1 MTTEWIGP
9 MSDKEYHS
17 DPCETPSLS
26 GSLAK
31 VIVKQSE
38 AHARLQHPRL
48 PGNKVQAYT
57 PAMDTGSMIHDL
69 LLLGETD
76 RVVVLPSKFADFRTK
91 EAKAIRDT
99 ARDAD
104 QVPVIASKFEALKE
118 ASKHVKE
125 ALAKKGYEF
134 DPKNSEQVILWDEE
148 TSADRLVQ
156 CRAKIDNWDGET
168 IWELKTAANAH
179 PDKVQRT
186 IDDLGYDISA
196 AAYTSGVEHNHPELV
211 GRVKFKWLFVEL
223 EPPYA
228 VTAGFQRPS
237 LLELGKIQWKQA
249 VDLWH
254 MALTTDKWPD
264 YTGDEEHG
272 FEATPWRMRKV
283 FGESFQED

>member
-1 MTTEWIGP
+1 MTTAWIGP
-9 MSDKEYHS
+9 MSDKEYHG
-17 DPCETPSLS
+17 DPCETVSLS

-48 PGNKVQAYT
+48 EGNKVPKYT
-57 PAMDTGSMIHDL
+57 PAMDTGSMVHDL
-69 LLLGETD
+69 LLLGETE
-76 RVVVLPSKFADFRTK
+76 RVVVLPSKFDDFKTKDART
-91 EAKAIRDT
+91 IRDA

-104 QVPVIASKFEALKE
+104 RIPVIASKFEALKE
-118 ASKHVKE
+118 HSKHVRD
-125 ALAKKGYEF
+125 ALAAKGYSF
-134 DPKNSEQVILWDEE
+134 DPKHSEQVIFWDEE
-148 TSADRLVQ
+148 TSGGGVVQ
-156 CRAKIDNWDGET
+156 CRAKLDNWAEPT
-168 IWELKTAANAH
+168 IFELKTATNAH
-179 PDKVQRT
+179 PDKVQRQ

-228 VTAGFQRPS
+228 VTVGFQRPS

-254 MALTTDKWPD
+254 MALTTDNWPD

-283 FGESFQED
+283 FGDTFGEG